1 MGSEQNNTPEIFET
15 QGGTAKILRLS
26 ERTLERWRL
35 EGTGPVYRKFG
46 KRVLYARADIIAW
59 ADAQRRKS
67 TSDDSHTAQR

>member
-1 MGSEQNNTPEIFET
+1 MVSEQNNAPEVFET
-15 QGGTAKILRLS
+15 QGGTAKFLRLS

-59 ADAQRRKS
+59 ADAQCRTS
-67 TSDDSHTAQR
+67 TSGDRHTAQR